1 MAEKAGRAFIG
12 ISGYEYKRWRNRFY
26 PAGLPAR
33 QWLGYASRCF
43 NSIEINGTFY
53 SLKWPSV
60 FERWRS
66 EVPKRDFIFALKAG
80 QFITHNLKLRRSEH
94 ALGNFFASGV
104 LALGRM
110 TGPVLWQLPATYG
123 FDAERMDQ
131 FMKLLPRNTRQ
142 AEEVA
147 SWHDHRLKRG
157 ALTRAASP
165 VRLRHAFEV
174 RHPSYFHDEF
184 YDLLRRHR
192 CGFVI
197 ADTAG
202 RFPYAEEVTADF
214 VYVRLHG
221 SQQLYVSGYTDN
233 ELAEWAERIALW
245 TSGRSAGKPLDVYV
259 YFDNDAK
266 VHAPHDALRLT
277 EFAAALGVN
286 VPGKSQRL
294 AATSSSPKRYRTP
307 RSRSNATSR
316 ARGSPITAK

>member
-1 MAEKAGRAFIG
+1 MAAKPGRAFIG

-26 PAGLPAR
+26 PSDLPAR
-33 QWLGYASRCF
+33 SWLNYASRCF

-53 SLKWPSV
+53 SLKSPPV
-60 FERWRS
+60 FERWR
-66 EVPKRDFIFALKAG
+66 EAAPKRDFVFALKGG
-80 QFITHNLKLRRSEH
+80 QFITHNLKLRRAEA

-110 TGPVLWQLPATYG
+110 TGPILWQLPATYG

-131 FMKLLPRNTRQ
+131 FMKLLPRTARQ
-142 AEEVA
+142 AGEVA

-157 ALTRAASP
+157 ALTEARAP
-165 VRLRHAFEV
+165 VRIRHAFEV
-174 RHPSYFHDEF
+174 RHPSYFTDEF
-184 YDLLRRHR
+184 YDLLRRHK

-202 RFPYAEEVTADF
+202 RFPYAEKVTADF

-221 SQQLYVSGYTDN
+221 SKQLYVSGYTDD
-233 ELAEWAERIALW
+233 ELDGWARRVREW
-245 TSGRSAGKPLDVYV
+245 TSGDHDNKPRDVYV

-277 EFAAALGVN
+277 EFVLELGVD
-286 VPGKSQRL
+286 VPGKRQRL
-294 AATSSSPKRYRTP
+294 AANSS
-307 RSRSNATSR
+307 
-316 ARGSPITAK
+316 